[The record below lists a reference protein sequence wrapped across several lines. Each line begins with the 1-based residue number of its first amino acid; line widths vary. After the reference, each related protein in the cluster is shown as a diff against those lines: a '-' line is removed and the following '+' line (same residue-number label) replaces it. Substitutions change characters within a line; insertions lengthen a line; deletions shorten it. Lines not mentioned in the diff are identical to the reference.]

1 MVTAGNDC
9 RSVVKTDPQGV
20 TPHIVPD
27 HHAVRKVPTL
37 AHDPNDGILQGEA
50 SYYGKKFL
58 RMAGI
63 VQMLH
68 AVYTPYDKYLNHA
81 HGTRKRSVQ
90 SRDQIGSASTASSQ
104 VLGCHATVLAMPHH
118 KEHSGLLTCPIWPI
132 LINLL
137 IVKFRP

>member
-1 MVTAGNDC
+1 MVTVGNDC

-37 AHDPNDGILQGEA
+37 AHDPNDRILWGEA
-50 SYYGKKFL
+50 NNYGKKFL

-68 AVYTPYDKYLNHA
+68 AV
-81 HGTRKRSVQ
+81 
-90 SRDQIGSASTASSQ
+90 
-104 VLGCHATVLAMPHH
+104 
-118 KEHSGLLTCPIWPI
+118 
-132 LINLL
+132 
-137 IVKFRP
+137 